1 MGKEIN
7 WPFHLGRNNPMSMDN
22 NHLHS
27 CLFSINN
34 RILKYCK
41 NNESYQPQGFRNEE
55 LLDEAWFLQED
66 I

>member
-7 WPFHLGRNNPMSMDN
+7 CRSIWAEITCMSMDN

-27 CLFSINN
+27 YLFSINN

-41 NNESYQPQGFRNEE
+41 NNEITNPKDSEK
-55 LLDEAWFLQED
+55 
-66 I
+66 